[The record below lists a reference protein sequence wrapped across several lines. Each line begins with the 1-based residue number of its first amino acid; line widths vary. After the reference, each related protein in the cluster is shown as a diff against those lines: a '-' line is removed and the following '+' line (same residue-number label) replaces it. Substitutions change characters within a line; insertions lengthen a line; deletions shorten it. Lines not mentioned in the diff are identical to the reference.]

1 MNWAENER
9 KTMSFLT
16 FTPFFFLRRL
26 VSLLYSLCIWAGL
39 KQNICSLIQENVRKY
54 LVYPCSILVWDS
66 FTRILYGKMH
76 SKTGKDSAGKSN
88 SQFRRSIVFRFL
100 NGCSGDEII
109 KFMEMVFEN
118 FKHFVTGKCNKGLY
132 VWYVYNL
139 CAHLYVCYV
148 IFSIH
153 EKTIL
158 HFFRVESIFTK
169 MSFKEFDEFSKDF
182 TT

>member
-1 MNWAENER
+1 MFAAFSVKQTDWNSSSWKLFSLSLSLLLKQGNMVNNCNELSR
-9 KTMSFLT
+9 KWKKNHELFDFYSF
-16 FTPFFFLRRL
+16 FYFFFFLRSL
-26 VSLLYSLCIWAGL
+26 VSLLYSPCIWAGL
-39 KQNICSLIQENVRKY
+39 EQNICSLTQENVRKY

-118 FKHFVTGKCNKGLY
+118 FKHFVTGKCN
-132 VWYVYNL
+132 
-139 CAHLYVCYV
+139 
-148 IFSIH
+148 
-153 EKTIL
+153 
-158 HFFRVESIFTK
+158 
-169 MSFKEFDEFSKDF
+169 
-182 TT
+182 

>member
-1 MNWAENER
+1 MFAAFSVKQTDWNSSSWKLFSLSLLLKQDNMVNNCNELSR
-9 KTMSFLT
+9 KWKKNHELSEFYSF
-16 FTPFFFLRRL
+16 FFFLRSL
-26 VSLLYSLCIWAGL
+26 VSLLYSPCIWAGL
-39 KQNICSLIQENVRKY
+39 EQNICSLIQENVRKY

-118 FKHFVTGKCNKGLY
+118 FKHFVTGKCN
-132 VWYVYNL
+132 
-139 CAHLYVCYV
+139 
-148 IFSIH
+148 
-153 EKTIL
+153 
-158 HFFRVESIFTK
+158 
-169 MSFKEFDEFSKDF
+169 
-182 TT
+182 